1 MAQTTS
7 SNAFKR
13 VGDGSV
19 VIDHRAKVAGW
30 QEALTFKRAAK
41 NFSGQP
47 IDLEVRRRFDG
58 DATWRGDFQVRRHDY
73 RTVEMRTR
81 VGVGETAELLY
92 EVEVRHGRN
101 SKQGSLEIERKAV
114 VLTSY

>member
-1 MAQTTS
+1 VVFDIDVVAPKREDAWLKLRRA
-7 SNAFKR
+7 NAFKR

-58 DATWRGDFQVRRHDY
+58 DATWRGDFEVRCHDY
-73 RTVEMRTR
+73 RTVGMRTR
-81 VGVGETAELLY
+81 VGVGETAEL
-92 EVEVRHGRN
+92 
-101 SKQGSLEIERKAV
+101 
-114 VLTSY
+114 